1 MAQSGAANVYSW
13 RNLSQLV
20 LKVVIKFYPPPHQ
33 TLARFIVARIY
44 VKLTKR
50 KRGEGEKKF

>member
-20 LKVVIKFYPPPHQ
+20 LKVVIKFYPPHQ
-33 TLARFIVARIY
+33 ALTRFIVARIY